1 VRVIAYF
8 ALGVAFLLSVLLL
21 AHWVTA
27 ADPRALV
34 KGVRYGGAAAA
45 VCIALYL
52 LISGR
57 WPIALAAVSAGL
69 PFFLRWKA
77 LRERVRGSAGPSAGR
92 RSQVETAMLRM
103 SLDHETGEVLGSVL
117 KGAFSGQDLDAL
129 SRSELAGLLAECRGE
144 DPQSVPLLQSYM
156 ERRFGADWDENA
168 QAEDASSES
177 GRADAG
183 GRARGS
189 TVMTKSEALDILGL
203 EEGAGRDQIREAYHR
218 LILKNHP
225 DQGGSAYI
233 AAKLNQ
239 AKAVLLGE

>member
-1 VRVIAYF
+1 MIAYF
-8 ALGVAFLLSVLLL
+8 ALGVAFLLSILLL

-34 KGVRYGGAAAA
+34 KGVRYSGAAAA
-45 VCIALYL
+45 VCLALYL

-57 WPIALAAVSAGL
+57 WPIALAAVGAGL

-77 LRERVRGSAGPSAGR
+77 LRERVAGGARSSAAR

-103 SLDHETGEVLGSVL
+103 SLDHETGDVSGSVL
-117 KGAFSGQDLDAL
+117 KGAFSGRDLDAL
-129 SRSELAGLLAECRGE
+129 SRSELMAVLAECRSE
-144 DPQSVPLLQSYM
+144 DPQSVPLLESYL
-156 ERRFGADWDENA
+156 ERRFGAGWDDGA
-168 QAEDASSES
+168 RAEEASSDS
-177 GRADAG
+177 GDAGAGSRGRASSA
-183 GRARGS
+183 
-189 TVMTKSEALDILGL
+189 MTRSEALDLLGL
-203 EEGAGRDQIREAYHR
+203 EEGASRDQIREAYHR

>member
-1 VRVIAYF
+1 MIAYF
-8 ALGVAFLLSVLLL
+8 ALGVAFLLSILLL

-34 KGVRYGGAAAA
+34 KGVRYSGAAAA
-45 VCIALYL
+45 VCLALYL

-77 LRERVRGSAGPSAGR
+77 LRERVTGGARSSAGGR

-103 SLDHETGEVLGSVL
+103 SLDHETGDVSGSVL
-117 KGAFSGQDLDAL
+117 KGAFSGRDLDAL
-129 SRSELAGLLAECRGE
+129 SRSELTAVLAECRSE
-144 DPQSVPLLQSYM
+144 DPQSVPLLESYL
-156 ERRFGADWDENA
+156 ERRFGAGSDDSARGE
-168 QAEDASSES
+168 EASSES
-177 GRADAG
+177 GNAG
-183 GRARGS
+183 GRGGTSSA
-189 TVMTKSEALDILGL
+189 MTRSEAFDILGL
-203 EEGAGRDQIREAYHR
+203 EEGASRDQIREAYHR

-225 DQGGSAYI
+225 DQGGTAYI